1 MGTYDTEESI
11 GVSDELLPERRA
23 DVLTVL
29 REFSDHRCGSSPSDQ
44 GDDESERGDTSDGSS
59 TIGIEVGINL
69 IEEIE
74 RSRIT
79 FLDRKDYDPSSV
91 YLGGKQRSRDV
102 LIARATSAF

>member
-1 MGTYDTEESI
+1 MGN
-11 GVSDELLPERRA
+11 ELLPERRA

-29 REFSDHRCGSSPSDQ
+29 RELSDHRCGSSPSDQ
-44 GDDESERGDTSDGSS
+44 GDDESERGHTSDGSS

-74 RSRIT
+74 WSRIT
-79 FLDRKDYDPSSV
+79 FLDRKDYDLSSV
-91 YLGGKQRSRDV
+91 YLVREQGRKDV